1 MLSGIISFA
10 WPLVQKYA
18 KPALILILGL
28 IAGAVAFYHW
38 KSSLIEQGYDKGTAE
53 CTAERDKA
61 NTEAIEAYQEA
72 VNALML
78 KNNQNQKE
86 FENALYIYANRPAD
100 VVIERVPVRVKASCP
115 AGITVIGSTESGS
128 GDPEIGGQFIEAEL
142 SPGAVRSIEEITNSI
157 QQLQNECLLIK
168 EAQQIN
174 QGG

>member
-1 MLSGIISFA
+1 MLSGIISVA

-18 KPALILILGL
+18 KPAIILILGL
-28 IAGAVAFYHW
+28 IAGAVIFHQW
-38 KSSLIEQGYDKGTAE
+38 KSGLIEQGHDKGVAE
-53 CTAERDKA
+53 CTKERDEA
-61 NTEAIEAYQEA
+61 NTEATEAYQKAVEA
-72 VNALML
+72 LVL

-115 AGITVIGSTESGS
+115 VGTAVTGGTESRS
-128 GDPEIGGQFIEAEL
+128 GDPKIGGQFIEAEL

-157 QQLQNECLLIK
+157 QELQSKCLLIK
-168 EAQQIN
+168 ETQQIN